1 MKFRVEITETLKRGV
16 IVEARNKEAALDIVK
31 EHYDNGDIILDGSDF
46 EDNEFDVYPESE
58 DLDPEY
64 AEAR

>member
-1 MKFRVEITETLKRGV
+1 MTF
-16 IVEARNKEAALDIVK
+16 LDIVK